1 MEDKGGLSGVGM
13 FVSITRRCQQGDRLE
28 KYFLACQRRD
38 PLTGLRHRKSCDSF
52 HGLLSVFPFV
62 TSLQSTFQQQ
72 CETDWSHYFILFN
85 RLLPA
90 PEGRSCIKPQVC
102 NICCMGFWTTV
113 FKRELYCK
121 IHPLGL
127 FHTLPL
133 VYLQY
138 IITYVS
144 VYYHQTVQLWSSTF
158 LRRLQGR
165 TNELPIWRWSRLH
178 VSTGCESAPNPLGNM
193 RLCATPTG
201 WDGSEWLHLSN
212 LHVHARSPHVHSAAK
227 EKYPHGHIYAHIWWK
242 QLM

>member
-1 MEDKGGLSGVGM
+1 MPNGVFNFRASWKLCSPDENEETKNCKFSRARGIPKARFHHCQWAPSLPACLKRENNAVKMEDKGGLSGVGM

-90 PEGRSCIKPQVC
+90 PEGRSCIKPRVC

-133 VYLQY
+133 V
-138 IITYVS
+138 
-144 VYYHQTVQLWSSTF
+144 
-158 LRRLQGR
+158 
-165 TNELPIWRWSRLH
+165 
-178 VSTGCESAPNPLGNM
+178 
-193 RLCATPTG
+193 
-201 WDGSEWLHLSN
+201 
-212 LHVHARSPHVHSAAK
+212 
-227 EKYPHGHIYAHIWWK
+227 
-242 QLM
+242 